1 LYDTKKQ
8 NKKTATMLMRRSQ
21 REMADVFDAE
31 YVSLHVRKSN
41 RAAFHLYSVTL
52 AYEVNDVEKGYYAD
66 GEDAY
71 DMRCYFKK
79 DNQENS
85 KNVET
90 KMKTTNEV
98 EENVEEKKDNNN
110 AEDDGEGSS
119 SVPESEEESPQP
131 LPLTDAMN
139 KLKV

>member
-1 LYDTKKQ
+1 MTPKNKT
-8 NKKTATMLMRRSQ
+8 KKTATMLMRRSQ

-79 DNQENS
+79 DNQENN